1 MTLYRATKI
10 IQKEFKRIKLF
21 KEECNSCVDDDLIEA
36 IDYMNEIFDSFIG
49 VIERL
54 YMEGKY
60 PVDET
65 KEDRKNS

>member
-21 KEECNSCVDDDLIEA
+21 KLKCNSCVDEDLIEA
-36 IDYMNEIFDSFIG
+36 IDYMNEIFDSFIS
-49 VIERL
+49 VIENL
-54 YMEGKY
+54 YMKGKY

-65 KEDRKNS
+65 KEDCKDS